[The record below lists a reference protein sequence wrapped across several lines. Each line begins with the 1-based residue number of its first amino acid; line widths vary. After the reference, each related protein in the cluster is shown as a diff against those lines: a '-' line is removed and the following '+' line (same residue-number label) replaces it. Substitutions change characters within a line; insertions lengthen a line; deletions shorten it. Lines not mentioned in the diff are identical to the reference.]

1 MSIIDNTEKNSSDYE
16 QSLKEEQNDFKNF
29 ARLNVYI
36 QKLKKVIKV
45 NDVLVWLATPN
56 EAFDNKLPYDMIIE
70 GNTDPIDKMIEEL
83 S

>member
-1 MSIIDNTEKNSSDYE
+1 MSIIEPDYIG
-16 QSLKEEQNDFKNF
+16 SLYSEQNDFKNF

-45 NDVLVWLATPN
+45 NDVLIWLATPN

-70 GNTDPIDKMIEEL
+70 GNTNPIDKMIEEVQ
-83 S
+83 

>member
-1 MSIIDNTEKNSSDYE
+1 MSNSDYE

-36 QKLKKVIKV
+36 QKISKVIDRDKTFI
-45 NDVLVWLATPN
+45 LEWLATPN